1 MTDLI
6 THYSDYDSFVREWHA
21 AELNDHEVDLQ
32 HARDRGLI
40 TEDETR
46 MLWQLLG
53 ELSKDELLIRIPEWL
68 AEEKVG
74 FVDGATP
81 TIFVGR
87 IDRETAKAI
96 RFIDSA
102 SARPLMKLA
111 HRIYHFEEGIENV
124 GDSDDDRQKWLER
137 RLKANR
143 REFENRDD
151 VPGLS
156 EEWLP
161 KSQLLNVVRRS
172 E

>member
-6 THYSDYDSFVREWHA
+6 THYSDYDSFAREWHA
-21 AELNDHEVDLQ
+21 TDLDDHEVDLQ
-32 HARDRGLI
+32 HARDRGHI

-53 ELSKDELLIRIPEWL
+53 ELSRDELLIRIPEWL
-68 AEEKVG
+68 AKEKVG

-87 IDRETAKAI
+87 IDRETEKAI

-111 HRIYHFEEGIENV
+111 HRISHFEEGIENV
-124 GDSDDDRQKWLER
+124 GGSDDDRRKWLER
-137 RLKANR
+137 RLEAKR
-143 REFENRDD
+143 REFESRDD

-161 KSQLLNVVRRS
+161 KSQLLDVVRRS
-172 E
+172 D